1 MIIIPAIDL
10 KDGNCVRL
18 KQGRMEDDTLF
29 STDPVEMALSWQNKG
44 ARYLHLVDLNGAFAG
59 EPVNRAIIKKVVST
73 LDIPCQLGG
82 GIRDLETIAAYL
94 DLGLDR
100 AILGTV
106 AVENPD
112 LVRVAAKTFPGRI
125 CVGIDAR
132 KGLVATRGWAS
143 ETRVQALDLA
153 RGFEDCGVAAII
165 YTDILRD
172 GMQTGVNLEETK
184 ALAQAISIPVIASGG
199 IATIVDVEGLL
210 PLEKFGVTSA
220 ITGRALYDGTL
231 DLHEAQILAD
241 AGTNKTDDNGNS
253 DNGDSKC

>member
-18 KQGRMEDDTLF
+18 KQGRMEDDTIF
-29 STDPVEMALSWQNKG
+29 SSDPVAMALSWQAKG
-44 ARYLHLVDLNGAFAG
+44 ARFMHLVDLNGAFAG
-59 EPVNRAIIKKVVST
+59 EPVNREVIKKIVAA

-82 GIRDLETIAAYL
+82 GIRDLETVSAYL
-94 DLGLDR
+94 DLGLER
-100 AILGTV
+100 VILGTV

-112 LVRVAAKTFPGRI
+112 LVRVAAKTYPGRI

-143 ETRVQALDLA
+143 KTRLQALDLT

-172 GMQTGVNLEETK
+172 GMQTGVNLDETK
-184 ALAQAISIPVIASGG
+184 TLAEAISIPVIASGG
-199 IATIVDVEGLL
+199 IATIDDVKGLL
-210 PLEKFGVTSA
+210 PLENCGVTAA

-231 DLHEAQILAD
+231 DLGTAQELAD
-241 AGTNKTDDNGNS
+241 AAANVNLNG
-253 DNGDSKC
+253 GL

>member
-29 STDPVEMALSWQNKG
+29 STDPVEMALNWQKQG

-59 EPVNRAIIKKVVST
+59 EPVNREIIKKIVT
-73 LDIPCQLGG
+73 ALDIPCQLGG
-82 GIRDLETIAAYL
+82 GIRDLETVSAYL
-94 DLGLDR
+94 DLGLER

-106 AVENPD
+106 AVEDPE
-112 LVRVAAKTFPGRI
+112 LVRAAAKKFPGRI

-153 RGFEDCGVAAII
+153 RTFEDCGVAAII

-199 IATIVDVEGLL
+199 IATIADVKGLL
-210 PLEKFGVTSA
+210 PLEKCGVMAA

-231 DLHEAQILAD
+231 DLKAAQVLAD
-241 AGTNKTDDNGNS
+241 AAAKEN
-253 DNGDSKC
+253 DNGDSQC